1 MALRTWE
8 NLNNNTLQQQQ
19 EKDDDLEEFVGLGN
33 MPAAKVETPAEPP
46 TEDPVEAPKEAPNV
60 PPKKPAEPAAP
71 KDQKKVEK
79 PKGTGRKS
87 KVPKGMGIRAISKA
101 ERSTEDVAK
110 LSVYIS
116 GSLDLQLRIARG
128 YTKINFSDLVEES
141 LSGFLNNTYRCPH
154 CDLRFTIQ
162 GDAAPCRCPVC
173 GGEKLEY
180 EHFLP

>member
-1 MALRTWE
+1 MALRSWE
-8 NLNNNTLQQQQ
+8 KLDNNTLQQQQ
-19 EKDDDLEEFVGLGN
+19 QEDDSLEVFVGLSN
-33 MPAAKVETPAEPP
+33 MEPEKPNAPAEQP
-46 TEDPVEAPKEAPNV
+46 EKEPVEAPKETPQ
-60 PPKKPAEPAAP
+60 KPAAP
-71 KDQKKVEK
+71 PAPKEQKKTEK
-79 PKGTGRKS
+79 PKAPGRKS
-87 KVPKGMGIRAISKA
+87 KAPKGMGIRAISKA

-116 GSLDLQLRIARG
+116 SSLDLQLRIARG

-141 LSGFLNNTYRCPH
+141 LSGFINNTYRCPH